1 MEDFCVLYTDLK
13 SDHDCLFDC
22 IRIHGRAGLAA
33 IYERLHADDDICGHT
48 FHPGT
53 FWRRIPKAHVI
64 GKRAVSSYAMPG
76 VVSYFLYIMGRPFVS
91 MDGSGGDHICV
102 RDRDD
107 VHELQRVVR
116 WAISVF
122 QGESSEQD
130 GYGPVDSG
138 TDGDDLSDRVYGAAD
153 CVRGH
158 LTSEVEWPRQG
169 GKEVI

>member
-13 SDHDCLFDC
+13 SDHDCLFDY

-64 GKRAVSSYAMPG
+64 GKRAVSSYAVSG

-91 MDGSGGDHICV
+91 MDDSGGDHICV
-102 RDRDD
+102 WDRND
-107 VHELQRVVR
+107 VYELQRVVR

-122 QGESSEQD
+122 QGEPSKQTGDGILDSGADRNDHGDID
-130 GYGPVDSG
+130 GYAV
-138 TDGDDLSDRVYGAAD
+138 
-153 CVRGH
+153 
-158 LTSEVEWPRQG
+158 G
-169 GKEVI
+169 GVICYRLPNW